1 MEGRPDT
8 EEQSVSLV
16 TMHSSKGLEWP
27 VVIPINMGGGIKDRI
42 ETAVDA
48 QGRLHL
54 PIFGLHGPG
63 GQAAFAA
70 ESEEEARQRHRLW
83 YVGATRARDL
93 LLLPRFST
101 GIPAKSWMEHV
112 GLRHDALDPF
122 DAARLGLASLHRTED
137 EPNRQDRAR
146 FQAEA
151 ELIQSRQHRI
161 RRVTPHLAETSDAI
175 AVDPLPLP
183 PDTEDADPPALPPR
197 GSQARGLVLHK
208 LLEEVLTGETDD
220 NQAALAARAAELA
233 AQLAGT
239 PGVASLDLAEA
250 ARAVRRG
257 LDGPEITAVR
267 DRLQAEH
274 PVAHS
279 VMDEAGEVVTSGVAD
294 AVVWSHGRIE
304 LVVDWKSD
312 VNPAATTVAKYR
324 GQVDAYLRATGAPA
338 GLIVF
343 LTSGHVEPVTATK

>member
-161 RRVTPHLAETSDAI
+161 HRVTPHLAETSDAI

-239 PGVASLDLAEA
+239 PGVASLDPAEA

-257 LDGPEITAVR
+257 LDRPEITAVR